1 MAGWLPTVGSRTMS
15 PSLEYNRTTFLAL
28 PTPII
33 QQISPQVFEM
43 SHSQICGL
51 VNNSGTNLAMVVE
64 RSVRPLVVMVV
75 RVGMVGI
82 VGMVG
87 VVVVVEQLVRP
98 FSFLL
103 PFSLLPTQ

>member
-1 MAGWLPTVGSRTMS
+1 
-15 PSLEYNRTTFLAL
+15 
-28 PTPII
+28 
-33 QQISPQVFEM
+33 M
-43 SHSQICGL
+43 SHSQICSL

-75 RVGMVGI
+75 RVGMVGM